1 MTAERLLRSLDQPRR
16 LIWLAFAAI
25 VAAAWGVLLGAD
37 PLAADLWRGLC
48 GSTHAAPGYHVAMW
62 TAMVFAMMLPSA
74 APMVLT
80 YAEIGEAAA
89 SKGEQIISPVVL
101 IAGYAAVWLGFAVAA
116 TAAQAAL
123 SGVNAPPLP
132 AALLSGAGFIAA
144 GVYQFSSLKHA
155 CLRQCRAPFQ
165 FFFANWQT
173 TPSGVFRLG
182 LQQGLYCLGCC
193 WAAMALMLA
202 IGAMNILW
210 MAALGILMTAE
221 KMTSGKWLTRLLGV
235 GFIGVGIGLVI
246 SAGVRVG

>member
-1 MTAERLLRSLDQPRR
+1 LTLSAEADF
-16 LIWLAFAAI
+16 FAVLCRPIAG
-25 VAAAWGVLLGAD
+25 VATLEALTLSAG
-37 PLAADLWRGLC
+37 
-48 GSTHAAPGYHVAMW
+48 MW

-80 YAEIGEAAA
+80 YAEIAEAAA
-89 SKGEQIISPVVL
+89 RKHESVISPFVL
-101 IAGYAAVWLGFAVAA
+101 VAGYTAVWLGFVVGAVAA
-116 TAAQAAL
+116 QVTASRLAL
-123 SGVNAPPLP
+123 PSFAPP
-132 AALLSGAGFIAA
+132 LLSGAGFIAA
-144 GVYQFSSLKHA
+144 GAYQFTSLKHA

-173 TPSGVFRLG
+173 TPQGVFRLG

-193 WAAMALMLA
+193 WAAMALMVI

-235 GFIGVGIGLVI
+235 GFIAVGIGLII